1 MPSHAFAAL
10 IFAFASL
17 PAFVAAHAMTRGA
30 LPMSGNLRGL
40 SPPAQRALNTRL
52 AFLMRCVGT
61 AILIC
66 AAGIWLAGGDAT
78 LTTGFVIGMAVV
90 VNLFIVAMLLAIRRI
105 RQDDRN
111 AR

>member
-10 IFAFASL
+10 LFVLASL
-17 PAFVAAHAMTRGA
+17 PAFAAAHVMARGA
-30 LPMSGNLRGL
+30 LPVGGNLRGL
-40 SPPAQRALNTRL
+40 SLPAQRVLNTRL

-61 AILIC
+61 AILAC
-66 AAGIWLAGGDAT
+66 AGGIWLAGGDAT
-78 LTTGFVIGMAVV
+78 LTTAFVVGMAIV